1 MPLSDLKS
9 VNDLSTLT
17 PQDIDSIG
25 EHYGKKFV
33 EAGVK
38 TTQLRNIYSTIV
50 SIRTKLNNSGKVT
63 AQIERDLI
71 LLKPK
76 LAYAAGRQPN
86 VKSFYELMKLGIDA
100 TTSVAGDKKIAAL
113 NNLISINEAIVGY
126 HKFFEKNR

>member
-9 VNDLSTLT
+9 VNDLSTIT

-25 EHYGKKFV
+25 KHYGKKFV
-33 EAGVK
+33 EDDVK
-38 TTQLRNIYSTIV
+38 PTQLRNIYSTIV

-76 LAYAAGRQPN
+76 LAYAAGRKPN

-100 TTSVAGDKKIAAL
+100 TTSVAEDKKVTAL